1 MSARRAKVIGIA
13 LAYVV
18 GLAMVSMLLGRALTA
33 ELRAPKPPVT
43 AIELWRARVEAETP
57 AACTYVEMYPDL
69 SIRVACGNTHF
80 ERHPPPEVTFE

>member
-1 MSARRAKVIGIA
+1 MRPLR
-13 LAYVV
+13 LLVV
-18 GLAMVSMLLGRALTA
+18 AGLAGLAGLVTA